1 MERLVQILS
10 EADTYTE
17 YETIVYV
24 KWTEEATMKYIEQ
37 RLRAEDSVT
46 VVSDKLDYEGKKG
59 KNSSYLKV
67 KVLTTTPPEEAYKK
81 LKSIAM
87 KNIAEL
93 KEFKYAKNLIK
104 QIHS

>member
-1 MERLVQILS
+1 MINLTQILS
-10 EADTYTE
+10 EAETYTE

-37 RLRAEDSVT
+37 RLRAADSVT

-67 KVLTTTPPEEAYKK
+67 KILTTISPEQAYKS
-81 LKSIAM
+81 LKKEALST
-87 KNIAEL
+87 IAEL
-93 KEFKYAKNLIK
+93 KEFKFAKNLIK

>member
-1 MERLVQILS
+1 MIGLAKILS
-10 EADTYTE
+10 EAATYTE
-17 YETIVYV
+17 YETVVFV

-67 KVLTTTPPEEAYKK
+67 KVLTTQPPEEAYQA
-81 LKSIAM
+81 LKANAM
-87 KNIAEL
+87 KNIAEIRD
-93 KEFKYAKNLIK
+93 FKYAKNLIK

>member
-1 MERLVQILS
+1 MDRLVRILS
-10 EADTYTE
+10 EAETYTE

-24 KWTEEATMKYIEQ
+24 KWTDEATMKYIEQ
-37 RLRAEDSVT
+37 RLRAEDTVT

-67 KVLTTTPPEEAYKK
+67 KVLTTKPPEDAYNYIKK
-81 LKSIAM
+81 LAL

-93 KEFKYAKNLIK
+93 QEFKYAGNLIK
-104 QIHS
+104 QIHT

>member
-1 MERLVQILS
+1 MIGLVKILS
-10 EADTYTE
+10 EAATYTE
-17 YETIVYV
+17 YETVVFV
-24 KWTEEATMKYIEQ
+24 KWTDEATMKYIEQ

-67 KVLTTTPPEEAYKK
+67 KVLTTMPPEEAYQA
-81 LKSIAM
+81 LKANAM
-87 KNIAEL
+87 KNIAEI
-93 KEFKYAKNLIK
+93 KDFKYAKNLIK